1 MIKIRDL
8 NFVYEKSNFEL
19 SVSKIDVNTGEK
31 IVFTGPSGCGKTT
44 LMNLISGILLPKSGD
59 IEITDINIAK
69 MNDSQRRNFRIQ
81 NIGFIFQTFELI
93 DYLNILDN
101 ITLPLRISK
110 SLKLTDEVIEKAK
123 LLAKDVGLEKN
134 LDISISNLSHGEK
147 QRVAICRALIND
159 PEYIIADEPTG
170 NLDYTNKEKAM
181 DIIMNEVT
189 RHKST
194 LLMVTH
200 DESLISRFDRKIDF
214 HSLLRVS

>member
-1 MIKIRDL
+1 MIRIRDL

-19 SVSKIDVNTGEK
+19 SINKLDINTGEK

-44 LMNLISGILLPKSGD
+44 LMNLISGILLPMSGD
-59 IEITDINIAK
+59 IEVTDINIAK
-69 MNDSQRRNFRIQ
+69 MNDNQRRNFRIQ

-123 LLAKDVGLEKN
+123 LLAKQVGLEKN
-134 LDISISNLSHGEK
+134 LDLSISNLSHGEK

-159 PEYIIADEPTG
+159 PEYILADEPTG

-181 DIIMNEVT
+181 DILVNEVA

-200 DESLISRFDRKIDF
+200 DESLINRFDRKIDF
-214 HSLLRVS
+214 HSLLGVS